1 MRSDSNQMKR
11 NGGQV
16 RIDPASASPLRC
28 EECGRPFA
36 YVTADGKVV
45 VQSRHGGNAH
55 TNAVA
60 VAELVRLVGY
70 VVASGS
76 GLAA

>member
-1 MRSDSNQMKR
+1 M
-11 NGGQV
+11 
-16 RIDPASASPLRC
+16 RIDMASASSLRC

-55 TNAVA
+55 TNTIAVT
-60 VAELVRLVGY
+60 ELARLVGY